1 MFERLGLVLYWIG
14 IGLAAPVAVV
24 GIAFL
29 FSDAPA
35 ASLLFFVSAVLIWG
49 SGRAVLYILA
59 GE

>member
-24 GIAFL
+24 GIVFL
-29 FSDAPA
+29 FGDTPA
-35 ASLLFFVSAVLIWG
+35 WSLLFFVLTVLIWG
-49 SGRAVLYILA
+49 AGRAILYILA